1 MWFLA
6 VCACPLVS
14 GRGSPASLR
23 VPHRL
28 ATSAL
33 AHNARLVHATIRY
46 GVDRHRCAVTSPEA
60 KVLAC
65 TARIWRFRFE
75 LKAAGVFA
83 LDTRGGCRSH
93 PFRRDPD
100 VIITVSDGV
109 NATNEPSTSWRDN
122 HSDGRF
128 RQIIPQ
134 SRWLQCTP
142 ARGVS
147 HTTHPS
153 HVAGSKARV
162 WTCTLHGAKWA
173 CEWATPTVVTPPCR
187 TLGALRHAMVDE
199 ALSNRRAPA
208 GARRRCPCRP

>member
-1 MWFLA
+1 MMWFLA

-14 GRGSPASLR
+14 GRGSPASFRL
-23 VPHRL
+23 PHRL

-33 AHNARLVHATIRY
+33 AHNARTGATIRY

-60 KVLAC
+60 NVLAC

-109 NATNEPSTSWRDN
+109 NATNEPSTSWRDD

-142 ARGVS
+142 ARGVTV
-147 HTTHPS
+147 H
-153 HVAGSKARV
+153 AGTRSRTQPVHRTSQAQRRV
-162 WTCTLHGAKWA
+162 CGHAHS
-173 CEWATPTVVTPPCR
+173 TVRSGLVN
-187 TLGALRHAMVDE
+187 G
-199 ALSNRRAPA
+199 
-208 GARRRCPCRP
+208 RRRLW

>member
-14 GRGSPASLR
+14 GRGSPASFR
-23 VPHRL
+23 VPHRP

-33 AHNARLVHATIRY
+33 AHNARTGATIRY
-46 GVDRHRCAVTSPEA
+46 GVDRHRCAVTSPGA
-60 KVLAC
+60 NVLAC

-109 NATNEPSTSWRDN
+109 NATNEPSTSWRDD

-134 SRWLQCTP
+134 SRWLQCTLE
-142 ARGVS
+142 RGFAQPVHRTS
-147 HTTHPS
+147 Q
-153 HVAGSKARV
+153 AQRRV
-162 WTCTLHGAKWA
+162 CGHAHS
-173 CEWATPTVVTPPCR
+173 TVRSGLVN
-187 TLGALRHAMVDE
+187 G
-199 ALSNRRAPA
+199 
-208 GARRRCPCRP
+208 RRRLW

>member
-1 MWFLA
+1 MMWFLA

-14 GRGSPASLR
+14 GRGSPASFRL
-23 VPHRL
+23 PHRL

-33 AHNARLVHATIRY
+33 AHNARTGATIRY
-46 GVDRHRCAVTSPEA
+46 GVDRHRCAVTSPGA
-60 KVLAC
+60 NVLAC
-65 TARIWRFRFE
+65 TARIWRFRYE

-100 VIITVSDGV
+100 VIITASDGV
-109 NATNEPSTSWRDN
+109 NATNEPSTAWRDD

-142 ARGVS
+142 ARGV
-147 HTTHPS
+147 THNPS
-153 HVAGSKARV
+153 I
-162 WTCTLHGAKWA
+162 
-173 CEWATPTVVTPPCR
+173 
-187 TLGALRHAMVDE
+187 
-199 ALSNRRAPA
+199 
-208 GARRRCPCRP
+208 ARRRLKGACVDMHTPRCEVGL